1 MSPPVVVKLLSQE
14 NMQKMFN
21 VPLHFKLTLHLT
33 LKFNVVPPD
42 SVEVNDDDSQDVE
55 KESEESQVSNVE
67 KIPKLRAKIKKT
79 KGIFHLNHS
88 DFIKLMKFIQAIWT
102 KYSFCFLNFCR
113 KVSNGWPIIINLRC
127 KSLFW
132 TGPLLAKGQ

>member
-42 SVEVNDDDSQDVE
+42 SVEVKDDNSQDVE
-55 KESEESQVSNVE
+55 KESEESQVSNV
-67 KIPKLRAKIKKT
+67 
-79 KGIFHLNHS
+79 
-88 DFIKLMKFIQAIWT
+88 
-102 KYSFCFLNFCR
+102 
-113 KVSNGWPIIINLRC
+113 
-127 KSLFW
+127 
-132 TGPLLAKGQ
+132 